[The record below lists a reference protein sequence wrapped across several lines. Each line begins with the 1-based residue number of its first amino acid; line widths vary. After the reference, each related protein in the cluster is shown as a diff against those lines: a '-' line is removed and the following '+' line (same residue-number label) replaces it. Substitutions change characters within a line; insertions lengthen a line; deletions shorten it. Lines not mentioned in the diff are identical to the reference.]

1 MLSHY
6 HKTLTY
12 GNLAFKFPRWQSI
25 QASMGLVKQIRSIAD
40 QICDPQGIKGS
51 VPNSL
56 VPDSTGHPRMSCVNA
71 SRVQGQV

>member
-51 VPNSL
+51 VPNAL